1 VTEEEKTTEE
11 IAAGAAAK
19 AATEAG
25 EALGQMIGDLF
36 AEITKVLKSQESMRE
51 VQNVLILRLGEA
63 VVRLL
68 YKNGMFIDAKK
79 LADSFGMAAA
89 VLNASTVLLHE
100 EEE

>member
-1 VTEEEKTTEE
+1 MSSEEAKR
-11 IAAGAAAK
+11 AAD
-19 AATEAG
+19 EAG

-36 AEITKVLKSQESMRE
+36 AGITEVLKSQESMRE

-63 VVRLL
+63 VIRLL

-79 LADSFGMAAA
+79 LGDAFGMAAA
-89 VLNASTVLLHE
+89 VLNVSQMLRE